1 MMHAEET
8 RTYILLRSKVKFM
21 DRITRT
27 LVEDFLRAYG
37 LEPEELSKDFE
48 KFVNHAIL
56 SKEYTKTFDVSNVT
70 VASGNDTGIDGIGI
84 IANGH
89 LIEYIDEID
98 DLLAKNNFLEVTY
111 IFIQSKT
118 SSGFQAVDIQN
129 FSFGV
134 KDFFSEEPRL
144 VRNEDI
150 TRFAE
155 ISDYLLSK
163 ASCFRNNPVC
173 KLYFVTTG
181 TWTGDQNHLAVVED
195 AKETLESFSIFEQ
208 VLFYPLGANDIGKLY
223 RQSKSSISS
232 TFIFTNKVTL
242 PDLPG
247 ITEAYYG
254 ILPFSEFRKLLVD
267 DEDKIINIFDD
278 NVRDFQGENNPVNQ
292 VIGETVTG
300 EKSELF
306 SVLNNGVT
314 IVAQSLKSSGNN
326 FTITDYQIVNGCQ
339 TSNVLF
345 NHRHS
350 ESVQRLWIPLKLIV
364 TGDEDVKNQITI
376 ATNSQTAIRR
386 EQLTAL
392 SDFQRNLEHYYDSF
406 DSDEKLYYER
416 RSKQY
421 NSDAS
426 VNKTRIITI
435 PIQIKAFSAM
445 YLKNPHLVTSFFGSI
460 VKKLDT
466 DGSPIFNQDHKL
478 IPYYVSG
485 LAHYRLDSFFRSKNN
500 DLNID
505 SKYKKVK
512 FHLLMLFRLII
523 QPTDPPPMNSDRKM
537 ESYCQPILEV
547 LKDQYSCLEKFRQA
561 VDILDKSEI
570 DIQNREHLKQAKI
583 TDNLIKTFRD
593 IYHH

>member
-1 MMHAEET
+1 
-8 RTYILLRSKVKFM
+8 M
-21 DRITRT
+21 DRITKT
-27 LVEDFLRAYG
+27 LVEDFLTSLD
-37 LEPEELSKDFE
+37 LESESSSNDFE
-48 KFVNHAIL
+48 KFVNYTIL
-56 SKEYTKTFDVSNVT
+56 SKEYTKTFDVDTVT
-70 VASGNDTGIDGIGI
+70 VAAGNDTGIDGIGI

-89 LIEYIDEID
+89 LIEYVDEVN
-98 DLLAKNNFLEVTY
+98 DLLDKNGYLEVTY
-111 IFIQSKT
+111 IFIQSK
-118 SSGFQAVDIQN
+118 SSSNFNGSDINN
-129 FSFGV
+129 FAFGV
-134 KDFFSEEPRL
+134 KDFFAEEPGL
-144 VRNEDI
+144 VRNEDVS
-150 TRFAE
+150 RFAE

-163 ASCFRNNPVC
+163 ASHFRENPVC

-181 TWTGDQNHLAVVED
+181 TWNEDQNHIAVVEN
-195 AKETLESFSIFEQ
+195 AKRDLQAFNIFEL
-208 VLFYPLGANDIGKLY
+208 VYFFPLGANEIGKLY

-267 DEDKIINIFDD
+267 EDDKIVNIFDD

-292 VIGETVTG
+292 LIGETISG
-300 EKSELF
+300 DKSELF

-314 IVAQSLKSSGNN
+314 IVAHSLRASGNN

-345 NHRHS
+345 NYRHL
-350 ESVQRLWIPLKLIV
+350 ESVQKLGIPLKLII
-364 TGDEDVKNQITI
+364 TEDEDVKNQITI
-376 ATNSQTAIRR
+376 ATNSQTAIKR
-386 EQLTAL
+386 EQLAAL
-392 SDFQRNLEHYYDSF
+392 SDFQRNLEHYYSSI

-426 VNKTRIITI
+426 VNKTRVITI

-466 DGSPIFNQDHKL
+466 DGSQIFKPDHQF
-478 IPYYVSG
+478 IPYYASG
-485 LAHYRLDSFFRSKNN
+485 LAHYRLDSFLRSKNI

-512 FHLLMLFRLII
+512 FHLLMLFRLIV
-523 QPTDPPPMNSDRKM
+523 QPEEPPPMNSARKT
-537 ESYCQPILEV
+537 EVYCQPILDI
-547 LKDQYSCLEKFRQA
+547 LKDSSKSLEKFRQA
-561 VDILDKSEI
+561 IAILDKSEI
-570 DIQNREHLKQAKI
+570 DIRSREHLKQARI
-583 TDNLIKTFRD
+583 TENLIKTFED
-593 IYHH
+593 VYFNNASQ